1 MIASSLLTF
10 GLFALQAVAVPIE
23 VESAITGADA
33 AGLVTRAGTPSSSG
47 TNNGF
52 FYSWWTDNGA
62 TATYTNGPGGQ
73 YSITWG
79 TGGNLVGGKG
89 WNPGS
94 NT

>member
-1 MIASSLLTF
+1 MVSFKSLLVASSSVA
-10 GLFALQAVAVPIE
+10 GVFAHPAN
-23 VESAITGADA
+23 ITE
-33 AGLVTRAGTPSSSG
+33 LMVRSGTPSATG

-52 FYSWWTDNGA
+52 YYSWWTDNGA
-62 TATYTNGPGGQ
+62 AATYTNGPAGQ

-94 NT
+94 PR